1 MAKPIIIDCDPGV
14 DDAVALLFAFAAPDA
29 LDILGVT
36 TVAGNVGAE
45 RTARNARVIREIAE
59 RENVPVFAGAEA
71 PLFRLPIEADHF
83 HGVSGLGDLKF
94 TEPKA
99 PLAPGR
105 SAAFIVETLR
115 GAAARSV
122 TLVVTGP
129 MTNVALAFL
138 FEPAIKAGVAEIVL
152 MGGARGEGGNITAS
166 AEYNIYADPHAAEI
180 VFKCGLPIVALGL
193 DVTHKVRT
201 NPARMHA
208 LAKLGSKRAKA
219 AVDLLRFGETVELK
233 HAKRTGSPMHDQ
245 STIAY
250 VLQPELFQTRA
261 CTISVETNSPLTLG
275 HTAVEFRLPPDDPG
289 RVHWAVDADA
299 DGVFELMTRRL
310 A

>member
-29 LDILGVT
+29 LEILGVT

-59 RENVPVFAGAEA
+59 REDVPVFAGAAA
-71 PLFRLPIEADHF
+71 PLFRQPIEADHF

-94 TEPKA
+94 AEPRA
-99 PLAPGR
+99 PLAPGS

-115 GAAARSV
+115 GAAAQSV
-122 TLVVTGP
+122 SLVVTGP

-138 FEPAIKAGVAEIVL
+138 FEPAIKAAIAEIVI
-152 MGGARGEGGNITAS
+152 MGGARSEGGNITAS
-166 AEYNIYADPHAAEI
+166 AEYNIYADPHAAEL
-180 VFKCGLPIVALGL
+180 VFKSGVPIVALGL

-201 NPARMHA
+201 NPARMDA
-208 LAKLGSKRAKA
+208 LARLGSKRAKA
-219 AVDLLRFGETVELK
+219 AVDLLKFGEAVELK
-233 HAKRTGSPMHDQ
+233 HAKRVGSPMHDQ

-250 VLQPELFQTRA
+250 LLQPELFQTRA
-261 CTISVETNSPLTLG
+261 CAISVETISALTLG
-275 HTAVEFRLPPDDPG
+275 HTAVEFRLPAGDAG
-289 RVHWAVDADA
+289 RMHWAIDADA